1 MRDKYDYMQQ
11 FNTNS
16 KEDIAKTLAI
26 FGAFTEG
33 LQLFAT
39 FAILLNFP
47 RFNKMKGMG
56 QIVTWSARDESL
68 HTESIIKLYNTFVS
82 ENPEINKEEN
92 MDRIKKNIIEPII
105 HNTVYQ
111 LYPYILIFII
121 IMIALVLMVVSIL
134 CLNIRYHTQQ
144 LS

>member
-1 MRDKYDYMQQ
+1 
-11 FNTNS
+11 
-16 KEDIAKTLAI
+16 
-26 FGAFTEG
+26 
-33 LQLFAT
+33 
-39 FAILLNFP
+39 
-47 RFNKMKGMG
+47 
-56 QIVTWSARDESL
+56 
-68 HTESIIKLYNTFVS
+68 
-82 ENPEINKEEN
+82 

>member
-1 MRDKYDYMQQ
+1 MSYK
-11 FNTNS
+11 NIVN
-16 KEDIAKTLAI
+16 K
-26 FGAFTEG
+26 
-33 LQLFAT
+33 
-39 FAILLNFP
+39 ILDNVILEV
-47 RFNKMKGMG
+47 NKKDNME
-56 QIVTWSARDESL
+56 R
-68 HTESIIKLYNTFVS
+68 
-82 ENPEINKEEN
+82 IN
-92 MDRIKKNIIEPII
+92 KNIIEPII